1 LKYSSPS
8 VGGISFFHLGIFQM
22 SEAVKLI
29 VAGYIRL
36 KDRKAIEDMRLHR
49 QRLRNDLIERSKG
62 CFDVGSSIR
71 MFDEDIQ
78 AIEEGLRK
86 LDPAAPQ
93 A

>member
-1 LKYSSPS
+1 
-8 VGGISFFHLGIFQM
+8 M

-29 VAGYIRL
+29 VAGYTRL

-49 QRLRNDLIERSKG
+49 QRLRNDLMERSKG

-71 MFDEDIQ
+71 LFDEDIL
-78 AIEEGLRK
+78 AIEEGLRE
-86 LDPAAPQ
+86 LDLGAPQ

>member
-1 LKYSSPS
+1 
-8 VGGISFFHLGIFQM
+8 M

-49 QRLRNDLIERSKG
+49 QRLRNDLMES

-71 MFDEDIQ
+71 LFDEDIL
-78 AIEEGLRK
+78 AIEEGLRE
-86 LDPAAPQ
+86 LDLAAPRV
-93 A
+93 

>member
-1 LKYSSPS
+1 
-8 VGGISFFHLGIFQM
+8 M

-36 KDRKAIEDMRLHR
+36 KDRKAIEDMRRHR
-49 QRLRNDLIERSKG
+49 QRLRNDIIERSKG

-71 MFDEDIQ
+71 LFDEDIL
-78 AIEEGLRK
+78 AIEQGLRE
-86 LDPAAPQ
+86 LNPSAPQ